1 MHGLLL
7 TRLAAPISSWDTLQ
21 EIARDSTAHSKDIS
35 DSEMVNL
42 MNRFEER
49 RVQWVAASNTIE
61 ARARKS
67 CAIPKATGWAELE
80 ADDFELPP
88 TTIADSDSDSD
99 SDDDDSCEVRGNA
112 CPRCADRWV
121 LCRCHQRLSSGNVT
135 ARLFPST

>member
-1 MHGLLL
+1 MHGLIL

-35 DSEMVNL
+35 DSEVANL

-49 RVQWVAASNTIE
+49 RVQWVATSNTIE

-80 ADDFELPP
+80 ADDFDLPM
-88 TTIADSDSDSD
+88 TSIDSDDSDSD
-99 SDDDDSCEVRGNA
+99 SDDDDSCEVRIHI
-112 CPRCADRWV
+112 PLTVSDRWV
-121 LCRCHQRLSSGNVT
+121 LCRCRQILSSGNV
-135 ARLFPST
+135 SS